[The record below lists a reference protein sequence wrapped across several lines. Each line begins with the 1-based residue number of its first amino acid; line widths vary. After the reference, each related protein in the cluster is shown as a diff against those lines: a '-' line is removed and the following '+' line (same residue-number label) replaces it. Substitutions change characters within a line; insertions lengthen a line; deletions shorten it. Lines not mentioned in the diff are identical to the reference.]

1 MEHYLGVAGEMGITG
16 EEIGA
21 VQAIVMA
28 VSGGRVRAQFR
39 EVRRRVKVKDL
50 KTEESRKQQEPC

>member
-1 MEHYLGVAGEMGITG
+1 
-16 EEIGA
+16 
-21 VQAIVMA
+21 MA

-50 KTEESRKQQEPC
+50 AGDSRKQQESC

>member
-1 MEHYLGVAGEMGITG
+1 MVHYLGVAGEMGITD

-39 EVRRRVKVKDL
+39 EVRRRAKVKNLQED
-50 KTEESRKQQEPC
+50 SCKQQGPC